1 MSELSTTQEHTQIAK
16 KPHECYHFEMYIIN
30 SDELL
35 RYYLLIGYLLKTE
48 QSSFLSV
55 VFIVHF
61 II

>member
-55 VFIVHF
+55 VFI
-61 II
+61 I